1 MKSGHKTFRG
11 KLLNVFLKKF
21 RLPNGYLATFEI
33 VKHRGAVL
41 VAPLLATNKVILL
54 RQLRPVIGRYIYEL
68 PAGTLE
74 KQESPLA
81 CVKREIIEET
91 GYSAKKI
98 TKLGEIFP
106 VPGYSTEKIIIY
118 KAEKLAKMKQAHQ
131 QDEVIEAFIYTKRQI
146 QKLFKQGKIVDAKTI
161 CAFALCGWLKGG

>member
-1 MKSGHKTFRG
+1 MRAKDRGLLAMKSRYKTFKG
-11 KLLNVFLKKF
+11 KLLKVFLKNIL
-21 RLPNGYLATFEI
+21 LPNGYLATFEI

-41 VAPLLATNKVILL
+41 IVPLLANNKVILL

-81 CVKREIIEET
+81 CAKREIIEET
-91 GYSAKKI
+91 GYRAKKI

-106 VPGYSTEKIIIY
+106 VPGCSTEKII
-118 KAEKLAKMKQAHQ
+118 MSSQS
-131 QDEVIEAFIYTKRQI
+131 
-146 QKLFKQGKIVDAKTI
+146 
-161 CAFALCGWLKGG
+161 